1 MQGIG
6 YYAYTR
12 EMGAASEWQLMA
24 DLRLMLLRQ
33 QTLHPTCAIEVNDG
47 P

>member
-12 EMGAASEWQLMA
+12 QMGAASEWQLMA
-24 DLRLMLLRQ
+24 GLKL
-33 QTLHPTCAIEVNDG
+33 PTFDG
-47 P
+47 HLNQSNTG